1 MSKPPRTSYLIRRA
15 QIMVMRNL
23 TDCLRDHNLTPTQY
37 LLLNLSRRGGELSS
51 ATLARRFTI
60 SPQSMNE
67 TIATLEQKQLI
78 ARTVA
83 GEKRRTLHI
92 SLTPEGALLLK
103 ACDREVD
110 RMEKRLFSCLSATEI
125 HSLRNALMKFTGSQS
140 EMRAAG

>member
-1 MSKPPRTSYLIRRA
+1 MNKPPRTSYLIRRA
-15 QIMVMRNL
+15 QILVMRNL
-23 TDCLRDHNLTPTQY
+23 TDCLRDYNLTPTQY

-51 ATLARRFTI
+51 ATLARRFAI

-83 GEKRRTLHI
+83 GEKRRTLQI
-92 SLTPEGALLLK
+92 SLTSEGTQLLK
-103 ACDREVD
+103 TCDREVD
-110 RMEKRLFSCLSATEI
+110 RMEKRLFSSLSATEI
-125 HSLRNALMKFTGSQS
+125 DSLRSALMKFTSSQP